1 MGHSTLREGQR
12 VDERRRYPR
21 TGVSWPVRLWID
33 GDSIIGRAVDA
44 SAYGIGLVTP
54 ATALLN
60 PGNSYRL
67 DVLPGNRA
75 EVSCFGEIRH
85 LSGHRV
91 GIETDRLLPLRVDE
105 LIQ

>member
-1 MGHSTLREGQR
+1 MGHLTLPEGQG
-12 VDERRRYPR
+12 VDERRRHQR

-33 GDSIIGRAVDA
+33 GDAIIGRAVDA

-54 ATALLN
+54 ATALLSL
-60 PGNSYRL
+60 GSSYRL

-75 EVSCFGEIRH
+75 EVSCVGEIRH

-91 GIETDRLLPLRVDE
+91 GIETDRLLPLRTDE